1 MPRVR
6 SPKAELAAKPVAVV
20 DAPPAP
26 TTESLIADTRRNL
39 AWPPGTAALTWN
51 PDALQSSKG
60 GLTIYDSMR
69 VDEQVQAALSFR
81 VACCIGPGWV
91 LEPATNDATDREFA
105 DLLTRDLIA
114 LPGAFERV
122 LRELLTAIAYG
133 YALGEATYRLEETA
147 MRLATVKVRA
157 PHHLDFVQDGFGN
170 VTGVRQLVMGPSDV
184 VPINKFVHYV
194 NQGEFDNPY
203 GRSDLRAAYKPWF
216 SKSFVWQLWMIWNE
230 RYADPP
236 AYVNQPP
243 GTTTQQ
249 RDEVLNILNRLQART
264 SFALP
269 KDWLVSLL
277 ESGRQPREVFQL
289 AIDRFDL
296 AISRALLIPEKSGI
310 SGGANTGGSFSL
322 AQVQADTGV
331 LLRNL
336 EANALA
342 ACIQRQLIVPMA
354 SYRDATREPPTFKLN
369 PLTEDNVAAITTAFN
384 QAVEK
389 GTIISDGRDENHLRQ
404 LLKFPEL
411 GEAEQAQRDQQRAQ
425 DRAMVQVAA
434 QAKANGG
441 SQTPPDGTP
450 TDTPPKGGKPK
461 ADATM
466 AERYAP
472 CQHFSGGSGF
482 TYCSTCNR
490 RVASPN
496 AAEMAALLSGFNP
509 ADHPR
514 GKTVDG
520 TTPGSFAP
528 KDGAWSGDPRDLGD
542 GVRLRNKNAE
552 KFKEQTLKRLQ
563 NVGMTTEDVDE
574 MFRTHPSDVIEIGIA
589 GDSDLELDVWVSRY
603 APDDPNHERE
613 PLFSADRTIHG
624 GASKYISNDRL
635 VVSKSMRG
643 QGIGT
648 ALLATQVRKAEELGF
663 SHIETHAVRD
673 DGWNGYYTW
682 ARLGFDAP
690 IMHVDDKP
698 IRDLLRA
705 RGVERISDLMKTPDG
720 REWWMKN
727 GGSYKGEFDLTPGS
741 LSRRVLDAYAA
752 QKLQKPKKAA

>member
-1 MPRVR
+1 VGGPVVPKLPRNLPASMARLRV
-6 SPKAELAAKPVAVV
+6 PKAELAAKATAPI

-26 TTESLIADTRRNL
+26 TTESLIADTRRSL
-39 AWPPGTAALTWN
+39 AWPPNTPTLQWN

-60 GLTIYDSMR
+60 GLAIYDTMR
-69 VDEQVQAALSFR
+69 VDEQIQAALAFR
-81 VACCIGPGWV
+81 VACCIGPGWT
-91 LEPATNDATDREFA
+91 LEPASNDPADREFA
-105 DLLTRDLIA
+105 DLLTRDLIE

-133 YALGEATYRLEETA
+133 YALAEATYRLDETA
-147 MRLATVKVRA
+147 MRLATIKVRA
-157 PHHLDFVQDGFGN
+157 PHHVDFVQDGFGN
-170 VTGVRQLVMGPSDV
+170 VTAVRQQVLGPSLP
-184 VPINKFVHYV
+184 VPITKFVHYI

-236 AYVNQPP
+236 AYVNQPA
-243 GTTTQQ
+243 GTTTAQ
-249 RDEVLNILNRLQART
+249 RDEVLTILQRLQART
-264 SFALP
+264 AFALP
-269 KDWLVSLL
+269 KDWIVSLL

-296 AISRALLIPEKSGI
+296 AISRALLMPEKSGL
-310 SGGANTGGSFSL
+310 SGGATTGGSYSL

-342 ACIQRQLIVPMA
+342 ACIQQQLIRPMA
-354 SYRDATREPPTFKLN
+354 AYRDAARETPTFKLN
-369 PLTEDNVAAITTAFN
+369 PLTEDNVTAITDVFTKAVTA
-384 QAVEK
+384 
-389 GTIISDGRDENHLRQ
+389 GTIIADGRDENHLRQ

-425 DRAMVQVAA
+425 DRAMAQVPAA
-434 QAKANGG
+434 DGL
-441 SQTPPDGTP
+441 PPRD
-450 TDTPPKGGKPK
+450 GGKP
-461 ADATM
+461 ATM
-466 AERYAP
+466 ADRPAP
-472 CQHFSGGSGF
+472 CPHFSGGSGW
-482 TYCSTCNR
+482 TYCSTCYR
-490 RVASPN
+490 RVAAPN
-496 AAEMAALLSGFNP
+496 AAEMAAMM
-509 ADHPR
+509 ADREYVR
-514 GKTVDG
+514 GKTTPDS
-520 TTPGSFAP
+520 TPGSFAP
-528 KDGAWSGDPRDLGD
+528 KDAAGSDDPRDLGD
-542 GVRLRNKNAE
+542 GVRLRNENAG

-563 NVGMTTEDVDE
+563 NVGMTTKDVDE

-613 PLFSADRTIHG
+613 PLFSADRTIHNG
-624 GASKYISNDRL
+624 DSKYISNDRL
-635 VVSKSMRG
+635 VVTKSLQG

-648 ALLATQVRKAEELGF
+648 ALLAAQVRKAAELGF
-663 SHIETHAVRD
+663 SHIETRATRN

-690 IMHVDDKP
+690 IIHVDDKP

-705 RGVERISDLMKTPDG
+705 RGVERISDLIKTPDG

-752 QKLQKPKKAA
+752 QKLQKPKKST